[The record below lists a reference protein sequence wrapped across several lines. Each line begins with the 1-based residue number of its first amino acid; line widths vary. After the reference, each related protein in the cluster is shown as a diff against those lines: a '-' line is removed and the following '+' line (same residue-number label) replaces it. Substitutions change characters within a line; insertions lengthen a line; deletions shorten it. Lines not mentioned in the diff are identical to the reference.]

1 MKKME
6 YILIGMLIWIISS
19 AATVS
24 AENNYEWDNVPYGGG
39 GFVTGLTF
47 HPKEKDLVYARTDV
61 GGLYKWDAENNRW
74 HQLCDMFSLNDA
86 NLYGIDGV
94 AIDPNDSNVVYICA
108 GKYRKER
115 AIAYGMYIE
124 GKSQY
129 NACDVLKSTDKG
141 NSWQA
146 TGLNVDFNG
155 NGTNRHFGEIIA
167 VDPNNS
173 NNIYVLS
180 RDNKLYC
187 SDNGAETWNE
197 CAGFPQIPIQGNE
210 NNEKEGYARIVVID
224 PSSVSEGGSK
234 RLYVGVYNGYGVY
247 MSDDMG
253 QTWTD
258 ITGENGPKSPTAMKI
273 TSNGEKLYVTADNGV
288 YVYEKEQWRNITPST
303 NVQYNG
309 IDIDPTDNNIV
320 YAARSYGDDGRL
332 FHGHIYRSEDG
343 GMSWEDLYPAAKKF
357 GTINWWPDR
366 YFFSNVSDIK
376 VNPFNTS
383 ELWVSDWYGVWKTPD
398 VSEEPQ
404 AAWIN
409 DIRGMEEMVGFT
421 AISFP
426 EGGPKLMVGNADN
439 DGAVWEKDIKEY
451 PSYRITGNMDI
462 TDTNELDFCEES
474 PNIVVRASG
483 NGSEGRYGYS
493 TDYGKTWNL
502 FGNFPKDS
510 SGKMLLSGRV
520 SVSAGVNKETGY
532 PTIFVMPVK
541 SGGYYSRDMGQTW
554 TASEGEPENL
564 ISSRFAWSYNFS
576 SDRVTSDVFYGYA
589 NGNFY
594 VSSDGG
600 ASFNQTVSGLPVYNR
615 SFVRAAPYM
624 QGTVWVALGFDGLY
638 TSSDYGTTMNR
649 LSDVT
654 RAYMIAFGK
663 PADGRTNP
671 TAFLYGEVNNE
682 TGIFMSVDMGGSW
695 IRINDDNH
703 MVGDEPTC
711 IGADRQE
718 FGVVYVGTN
727 GRGFTYGRPVKA
739 VNISGGEI
747 KADIPAAEK
756 NDDTVK
762 VFLNG
767 KHILFDT
774 QPEFINDRVS
784 VPIRKIAEAMG
795 AEIEWYP
802 TGNSAMVQLKDK
814 AIYIP
819 NNEFWMLVNNEQY
832 YLDIA
837 TYMKDNRLF
846 IPLRSFAE
854 IFGCEV
860 SWDGDN
866 RCVWI
871 ATGKEGQQ

>member
-124 GKSQY
+124 GKSKY

-197 CAGFPQIPIQGNE
+197 CAGFPRIPIQGNE

-273 TSNGEKLYVTADNGV
+273 TS
-288 YVYEKEQWRNITPST
+288 
-303 NVQYNG
+303 
-309 IDIDPTDNNIV
+309 
-320 YAARSYGDDGRL
+320 
-332 FHGHIYRSEDG
+332 
-343 GMSWEDLYPAAKKF
+343 
-357 GTINWWPDR
+357 
-366 YFFSNVSDIK
+366 
-376 VNPFNTS
+376 
-383 ELWVSDWYGVWKTPD
+383 
-398 VSEEPQ
+398 
-404 AAWIN
+404 
-409 DIRGMEEMVGFT
+409 
-421 AISFP
+421 
-426 EGGPKLMVGNADN
+426 
-439 DGAVWEKDIKEY
+439 
-451 PSYRITGNMDI
+451 
-462 TDTNELDFCEES
+462 
-474 PNIVVRASG
+474 
-483 NGSEGRYGYS
+483 
-493 TDYGKTWNL
+493 
-502 FGNFPKDS
+502 

-576 SDRVTSDVFYGYA
+576 SDRVTPDVFYGYA

-624 QGTVWVALGFDGLY
+624 QGTVWVALGFNGLY

-747 KADIPAAEK
+747 KADIPATEK

-819 NNEFWMLVNNEQY
+819 NNEFWILVNNEQY

-871 ATGKEGQQ
+871 ATGKEGEQ